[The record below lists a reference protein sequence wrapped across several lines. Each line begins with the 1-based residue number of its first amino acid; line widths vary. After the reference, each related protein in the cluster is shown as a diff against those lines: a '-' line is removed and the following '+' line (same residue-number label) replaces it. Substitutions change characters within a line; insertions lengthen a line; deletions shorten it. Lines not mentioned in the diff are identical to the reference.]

1 LNKRLLKR
9 RFRCWETKGKMF
21 LARKRGDQI
30 RMNKVSLIVYSAK
43 ELASTKQIFTK
54 FLGVE
59 PYVDQPYYVGYRVGD
74 MEIGLDPNSQNPGS
88 VTYID
93 VADIKSSLQEI
104 IALGGTVQQD
114 VKDVANGL
122 LVASVK
128 DKDGNILGFRQ
139 KPQ

>member
-1 LNKRLLKR
+1 
-9 RFRCWETKGKMF
+9 
-21 LARKRGDQI
+21 
-30 RMNKVSLIVYSAK
+30 MNKVSSIVYPAK
-43 ELASTKQIFTK
+43 ELASTKEIFSK

-59 PYVDQPYYVGYRVGD
+59 PYVGGPYYVGYRAGG
-74 MEIGLDPNSQNPGS
+74 MEIGLDPNAQNTGP

-93 VADIKSSLQEI
+93 VADIKSSLQDI
-104 IALGGTVQQD
+104 IALGATMQQD

-139 KPQ
+139 NPQ

>member
-1 LNKRLLKR
+1 
-9 RFRCWETKGKMF
+9 
-21 LARKRGDQI
+21 
-30 RMNKVSLIVYSAK
+30 MNKVSLIVYRAK
-43 ELASTKQIFTK
+43 ELAGTKQIFSK

-59 PYVDQPYYVGYRVGD
+59 PYVDGPYYVGYKVGD
-74 MEIGLDPNSQNPGS
+74 MEIGLDPNAQNAGP

-93 VADIKSSLQEI
+93 VADIKSSLQEML
-104 IALGGTVQQD
+104 ALGAILQQD

>member
-1 LNKRLLKR
+1 
-9 RFRCWETKGKMF
+9 M
-21 LARKRGDQI
+21 
-30 RMNKVSLIVYSAK
+30 
-43 ELASTKQIFTK
+43 
-54 FLGVE
+54 GVE

-74 MEIGLDPNSQNPGS
+74 LEIGLDPNAQNAGP

-104 IALGGTVQQD
+104 IALGATMQQD
-114 VKDVANGL
+114 IKDVTHGL

-139 KPQ
+139 NPQ

>member
-1 LNKRLLKR
+1 
-9 RFRCWETKGKMF
+9 M
-21 LARKRGDQI
+21 Q
-30 RMNKVSLIVYSAK
+30 
-43 ELASTKQIFTK
+43 
-54 FLGVE
+54 
-59 PYVDQPYYVGYRVGD
+59 
-74 MEIGLDPNSQNPGS
+74 IGLDPNAQNAGP

-93 VADIKSSLQEI
+93 VADIKSSLQEML
-104 IALGGTVQQD
+104 ALGAILQQD

>member
-1 LNKRLLKR
+1 
-9 RFRCWETKGKMF
+9 
-21 LARKRGDQI
+21 
-30 RMNKVSLIVYSAK
+30 
-43 ELASTKQIFTK
+43 
-54 FLGVE
+54 LGVE

-74 MEIGLDPNSQNPGS
+74 LEIGLDPNAQNAGP

-104 IALGGTVQQD
+104 IALGATMQQD
-114 VKDVANGL
+114 IKHVAHGL

-139 KPQ
+139 NPQ

>member
-1 LNKRLLKR
+1 M
-9 RFRCWETKGKMF
+9 T
-21 LARKRGDQI
+21 
-30 RMNKVSLIVYSAK
+30 KVSLIVYPAK
-43 ELASTKQIFTK
+43 ELVSTKQIFGK

-59 PYVDQPYYVGYRVGD
+59 PYVDGPYYVGYRVGG
-74 MEIGLDPNSQNPGS
+74 MEIGLDPNAQNAGP

-93 VADIKSSLQEI
+93 VADIKSSLQDI
-104 IALGGTVQQD
+104 IALGATMQQD

-139 KPQ
+139 NPQ

>member
-1 LNKRLLKR
+1 M
-9 RFRCWETKGKMF
+9 T
-21 LARKRGDQI
+21 
-30 RMNKVSLIVYSAK
+30 KVSLIVYPAK
-43 ELASTKQIFTK
+43 ELVSTKQIFSK

-59 PYVDQPYYVGYRVGD
+59 PYVDGPYYVGYRVGG
-74 MEIGLDPNSQNPGS
+74 MEIGLDPNAQNAGP

-93 VADIKSSLQEI
+93 VADIKSSLQDI
-104 IALGGTVQQD
+104 IALGATMQQD

-139 KPQ
+139 NPQ